1 MTKFSKFLFFLLL
14 LFVAVPVFSARA
26 FTFNPDN
33 IITDFEL
40 KDKDSMSL
48 SAIESFLDKHDS
60 VLKNYSDTVDGVLKN
75 AAEIIHTAAQTNG
88 ISPKFILTK
97 LDHEQCL
104 VRGCSYHKD
113 PMKLQKALDFAAGFG
128 VCEGCN
134 VKDPKIQKYK
144 GFARQVDA
152 LASVQNDYI
161 RKAGGNGI
169 RAKGQVFK
177 TQDGFT
183 ITPVNQA
190 TANLYNY
197 TPYRGGA
204 GNNIG
209 GNYFFA
215 KLWDEYWGSLL
226 YPDGAILTDG
236 NSYWLIDGSA
246 KRRYGSYSI
255 FLSERD
261 RGDAITV
268 SGAVLE
274 EYPDGPEIK
283 FSNYSLVQNETGE
296 RYLLVNGR
304 KRKID
309 GDETFRL
316 LGFNPEEVEIVN
328 SNELS
333 SYPPAVQITKDDV
346 YPQGALVKAANG
358 EFYFIQNGFKYS
370 IHSEIAALNYP
381 NIAPRDITPEELARY
396 YNGGEQKIK
405 DGKFIKSREGVF
417 YIVSHGVLRPI
428 ASVQDFISLFSE
440 QKLSDVTEVS
450 PEVIAI
456 HKIGE
461 LIVTGSYERNGEIV
475 LPLSPVAVVNPRALW
490 MSAESPPSVISG
502 ASFVVSVRFK
512 NKSDVKWGKGDVYA
526 LVKETQTRKE
536 NSDIVPKDV
545 AHTFSVP
552 VTLEIKG
559 DATLTFQLYTKD
571 GAEVKG
577 GLYQTRVSVKESDY
591 KARIV
596 SHTIPS
602 KIKQGKTPFKV
613 EVRIKNEGLKP
624 WIRRKTGLKVSTGE
638 GGVSPFYDAYDWLD
652 TATASVSLE
661 PKKDAILP
669 GETAVFRFTIK
680 TDRAEIA
687 AHTYRLSL
695 FMADKKE
702 IVNLNG
708 KDFWEGTLRVER

>member
-1 MTKFSKFLFFLLL
+1 MKRFIVFFLFLIF
-14 LFVAVPVFSARA
+14 VPVFSARA

-48 SAIESFLDKHDS
+48 SAIQSFLEKHES
-60 VLKNYSDTVDGVLKN
+60 ALKNYSDTVDGVLKN
-75 AAEIIHTAAQTNG
+75 AAEIIHTAAQVNG

-113 PMKLQKALDFAAGFG
+113 PVKLQKALDFAAGFG
-128 VCEGCN
+128 VCDGCN
-134 VKDPKIQKYK
+134 IKDPKIQKYK
-144 GFARQVDA
+144 GFARQVEA

-161 RKAGGNGI
+161 RKAGRGGI
-169 RAKGQVFK
+169 RAKGQIFK

-215 KLWDEYWGSLL
+215 KLWDQYWGSLL
-226 YPDGAILTDG
+226 YPDGSVLTDG
-236 NSYWLIDGSA
+236 NSYWLIDGGA
-246 KRRYGSYSI
+246 KRRYGSSSV
-255 FLSERD
+255 FFSERD
-261 RGDAITV
+261 SRDAITI

-274 EYPDGPEIK
+274 EYPDGHEIK
-283 FSNYSLVQNETGE
+283 FSNYSLVQDETGE

-316 LGFNPEEVEIVN
+316 LGFNPEEVETVN

-333 SYPPAVQITKDDV
+333 SYPPAVQITKDEV
-346 YPQGALVKAANG
+346 YPQGALVKATNG
-358 EFYFIQNGFKYS
+358 EFYFIQNGFKYPV
-370 IHSEIAALNYP
+370 HSEITALNYP
-381 NIAPRDITPEELARY
+381 NLAPGDITREELARY
-396 YNGGEQKIK
+396 YAGTPQKINE
-405 DGKFIKSREGVF
+405 GKFIKSREGVF
-417 YIVSHGVLRPI
+417 YIVSRGILRPI
-428 ASVQDFISLFSE
+428 ASVQDFIALFGE
-440 QKLSDVTEVS
+440 QKLSDVVEVS
-450 PEVIAI
+450 TEVIAL

-461 LIVTGSYERNGEIV
+461 TIATGSYERNDEIV
-475 LPLSPVAVVNPRALW
+475 PPTLPVVATTPRALW
-490 MSAESPPSVISG
+490 VNAESPQSVISG
-502 ASFVVSVRFK
+502 ASFVVPVRFK
-512 NKSDVKWGKGDVYA
+512 NKSDAQWGKGDVY
-526 LVKETQTRKE
+526 LLIKETQTRKE
-536 NSDIVPKDV
+536 NNDIVPKDV
-545 AHTFSVP
+545 AHTFAVP
-552 VTLEIKG
+552 LILETKG

-571 GAEVKG
+571 GSEVKG
-577 GLYQTRVSVKESDY
+577 GLYQTRVFVKEPDY

-602 KIKQGKTPFKV
+602 KIKQGKTPVKV
-613 EVRIKNEGLKP
+613 EVRIKNDGSKP
-624 WIRRKTGLKVSTGE
+624 WIRRKTGLKVSNSE
-638 GGVSPFYDAYDWLD
+638 GGASPFYDASDWLD
-652 TATASVSLE
+652 IETASVSLD

-669 GETAVFRFTIK
+669 GETAVFRFTLK
-680 TDRAEIA
+680 TDRALLA

-695 FMADKKE
+695 FMTDKKE
-702 IVNLNG
+702 IINLNG